1 MNKLPVIAIF
11 DIGKTNKKLF
21 LFDEKY
27 KIVLERT
34 TQFEETTDEDGDAC
48 ENIDSLRTFVTEG
61 IREILSRNEFDVRA
75 INFTS
80 YGASFVYLDEKG
92 IAPAPIYNY
101 LKPYPLDLLQQFYNS
116 YGGEENFSL
125 QTASPVLGSLNSGL
139 QIYRIKYQKPELYAK
154 IKTALHLPQYL
165 SYLVS
170 GKPVSEITSIGCHTN
185 LWNFKSNDYHEW
197 VDKEGVAKKLPGMV
211 PSNKIISTNIN
222 SVALKTGVGL
232 HDSSAALIPYLSSFA
247 DPFILISTGTWCISM
262 NPFNQSQLTAN
273 ELEQDCLCYMTYHG
287 NPVKASRLFAGNEH
301 EIQTKK
307 LAEYFHVGN
316 DYFKMVTF
324 SEELI
329 RNLLKKETQE
339 LNENI
344 TLPDG
349 SALSGFNKRDIGS
362 YASYESAYHQLLL
375 DIMLLQ
381 IASTKLV
388 SNNFPVKRIFVDGGF
403 SKNPVYMNLLANA
416 FPDKEVYAASVPEA
430 TALGAALA
438 IHEHWNEHSISTDI
452 IKLDAYYPSEI
463 PGITQKMNS
472 FK

>member
-48 ENIDSLRTFVTEG
+48 ENIDSLRTFVTES
-61 IREILSRNEFDVRA
+61 IREILSKSEFDVRA

-92 IAPAPIYNY
+92 IAAAPIYNY
-101 LKPYPLDLLQQFYNS
+101 LKPYPPDLLQQFYGS

-125 QTASPVLGSLNSGL
+125 QTASPVLGNLNSGL
-139 QIYRIKYQKPELYAK
+139 QIYRLKYQKPELYAK
-154 IKTALHLPQYL
+154 IQTALHLPQYL

-185 LWNFKSNDYHEW
+185 LWNFKTNNYHEW
-197 VDKEGVAKKLPGMV
+197 VDKEGVAKKLPGV
-211 PSNKIISTNIN
+211 IPSNKIISTDIN

-232 HDSSAALIPYLSSFA
+232 HDSSAALIPYLISFA

-262 NPFNQSQLTAN
+262 NPFNESPLTAS
-273 ELEQDCLCYMTYHG
+273 ELKQDCLCYMTYHG
-287 NPVKASRLFAGNEH
+287 TPVKASRLFAGNEH

-307 LAEYFHVGN
+307 LAEYFHVSN

-324 SEELI
+324 SEELT
-329 RNLLKKETQE
+329 RDLLKKESRE
-339 LNENI
+339 VNENI
-344 TLPDG
+344 TLKDG
-349 SALSGFNKRDIGS
+349 SPLFGFYNRNMGNFS
-362 YASYESAYHQLLL
+362 SYEAAYHQLIL
-375 DIMLLQ
+375 DIMKLQ

-388 SNNFPVKRIFVDGGF
+388 ANSYPVKTIFVDGGF

-416 FPDKEVYAASVPEA
+416 FPDKKVFASSVPEA

-438 IHEHWNEHSISTDI
+438 IHEHWNNHPISTDL
-452 IKLDAYYPSEI
+452 IKLHAYYSSEF
-463 PGITQKMNS
+463 PGITPILNS
-472 FK
+472 SR